1 MHYIALWGGLILL
14 FFTFSLR
21 YSSSVQQMMRSYPT
35 IDLEFKQL
43 WVNKQLQTLK
53 ALKLSCWETKNNCDQ
68 RFWNAVISNQTTVSG
83 KLKLLGT
90 REPKKRLLL
99 VSTGYKLG
107 IFWVTCQ
114 RDRGLVQFNRWSVR
128 EKPINYG
135 DAVFVFVDGNYF
147 TSEFLILERV
157 YFSEIF

>member
-1 MHYIALWGGLILL
+1 M
-14 FFTFSLR
+14 
-21 YSSSVQQMMRSYPT
+21 
-35 IDLEFKQL
+35 
-43 WVNKQLQTLK
+43 
-53 ALKLSCWETKNNCDQ
+53 
-68 RFWNAVISNQTTVSG
+68 SG

-107 IFWVTCQ
+107 IFRVTCQ